1 VVAGTIPLSGSGH
14 AGGVALAIPVTPFA
28 AIGGTV
34 KYLRLE
40 GADAPGGND
49 GGVTFDLGATVRPHQ
64 LFSLA
69 LVGRNLKNLHN
80 SYAPKGIA
88 YGVALLPIPG
98 LIIAADGITQFT
110 PDNLSGRKGTSV
122 MAGGELTFGGKFALR
137 AGGGYDA
144 VTGNGYASAGA
155 SLVSEVAALDG
166 GLRQDIVVD
175 EGSPRVTIVGVSVRI
190 FVPAMQTQPQQ

>member
-1 VVAGTIPLSGSGH
+1 
-14 AGGVALAIPVTPFA
+14 
-28 AIGGTV
+28 V
-34 KYLRLE
+34 KYFRLE
-40 GADAPGGND
+40 NADAPGGND

-64 LFSLA
+64 LLSFA
-69 LVGRNLKNLHN
+69 LVGRNLRDLDN
-80 SYAPKGIA
+80 SHAAKGIG

-98 LIIAADGITQFT
+98 LIIAADGLTRFT
-110 PDNLSGRKGTSV
+110 ADNASGRKGTSV

-166 GLRQDIVVD
+166 GLRQDIFVD
-175 EGSPRVTIVGVSVRI
+175 EASPRVTIVGVSVRI
-190 FVPAMQTQPQQ
+190 FVPASQTQPQL